1 MSKIQEIRKEKNL
14 RQEDLALALGV
25 ERSTVAKWE
34 TGIASPRA
42 ELFPKLAKVLGC
54 TIDEL
59 FDINSEHRE
68 ENQNV
73 ERKDC

>member
-1 MSKIQEIRKEKNL
+1 MSRIQEIRKEKNL
-14 RQEDLALALGV
+14 RQEDVALALGV

-42 ELFPKLAKVLGC
+42 ELFPKLAKIFGC

-59 FDINSEHRE
+59 FDENTEQRE
-68 ENQNV
+68 EH
-73 ERKDC
+73 